1 MKNQKKGGAILGYAA
16 VLTKN
21 VVNLIYVPLL
31 LHFLGQ
37 SDYGV
42 FQMTNSV
49 VFALVI
55 LSAGFYGSYV
65 RFYMR
70 ERAKGS
76 DDNSLGIRRLNGMFL
91 LIYFLVAL
99 LCILGS
105 VILIANVHVLFS
117 GGLTSKEIILAREL
131 MVIMGINVAVTL
143 LSTPFDSY
151 IVAHEKFV
159 FQQSRQLFTTLA
171 QPFLAVLLL
180 EIGMGAIGVACAQLM
195 VSTIL
200 LIWNACFATRRLGMR
215 FTFIGLEWSLFKA
228 IALFSFWIFLN
239 QIVDMVNN
247 NMPNFLLG
255 AMSSSAAVAV
265 FAIAVQI
272 RNVFFSMSTTM
283 SNMFIPQI
291 NRIVAETDD
300 NSILTHLM
308 TRVGRYQMVIF
319 WYLFGGFAVLGKFF
333 VELWAGKSNL
343 DAYWLALVMSLP
355 VMIPLTQTTGIEIQR
370 AKNRHKV
377 RSVIYIF
384 TALIDIIVSV
394 LLIPSCGYWATAI
407 GYVLSIVLG
416 TGFFMNWYYHTR
428 IGLDMFYFW
437 KQQLPTIV
445 FALVIV
451 ALCLFGV
458 FVFPITSIPMF
469 ILWGIVYTALFGVC
483 AMRFSFSSEER
494 KKLHSFL
501 CKKLKR

>member
-1 MKNQKKGGAILGYAA
+1 MKSQKKNGAILGYIS

-21 VVNLIYVPLL
+21 IVNLIYVPLL
-31 LHFLGQ
+31 LYFLGQ
-37 SDYGV
+37 GDYGV

-70 ERAKGS
+70 DRAKGYNDS
-76 DDNSLGIRRLNGMFL
+76 SLNIRRLNGMFL
-91 LIYFLVAL
+91 LIYLLVAL
-99 LCILGS
+99 LCLFGS
-105 VILIANVHVLFS
+105 VILIMNVRTLFS
-117 GGLTSKEIILAREL
+117 GGLTPKEIVLAREL
-131 MVIMGINVAVTL
+131 MVVMGVNVAVTL

-151 IVAHEKFV
+151 IVAHERFV

-180 EIGMGAIGVACAQLM
+180 EIGMGAVGVACAQLA

-200 LIWNACFATRRLGMR
+200 LVWNICFATRRLGMR

-239 QIVDMVNN
+239 QIVDMLNN

-265 FAIAVQI
+265 FAIAAQI

-300 NSILTHLM
+300 NTILTRLM
-308 TRVGRYQMVIF
+308 ARVGRYQMVIF
-319 WYLFGGFAVLGKFF
+319 WYLFGGFVVLGRFF
-333 VELWAGKSNL
+333 VEVWAGKSNM
-343 DAYWLALVMSLP
+343 DAYWLALIMSLP

-370 AKNRHKV
+370 AKNRHKA
-377 RSVIYIF
+377 RSLIYIYLQPQ
-384 TALIDIIVSV
+384 LI
-394 LLIPSCGYWATAI
+394 
-407 GYVLSIVLG
+407 LS
-416 TGFFMNWYYHTR
+416 
-428 IGLDMFYFW
+428 
-437 KQQLPTIV
+437 
-445 FALVIV
+445 LV
-451 ALCLFGV
+451 C
-458 FVFPITSIPMF
+458 
-469 ILWGIVYTALFGVC
+469 Y
-483 AMRFSFSSEER
+483 
-494 KKLHSFL
+494 
-501 CKKLKR
+501 